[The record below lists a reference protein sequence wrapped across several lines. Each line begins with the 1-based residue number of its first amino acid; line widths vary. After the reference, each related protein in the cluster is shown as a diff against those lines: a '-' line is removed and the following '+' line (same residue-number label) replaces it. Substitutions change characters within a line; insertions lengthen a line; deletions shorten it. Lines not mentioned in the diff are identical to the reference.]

1 MTSAS
6 SGGFKIVNISTKK
19 VVLKLVQSSE
29 ASFCKGEA
37 QWIVSQLGD
46 SLVNFGQVTF
56 YDVQG
61 KTQLGEYHL
70 RNGFVPW
77 DIPGKVKTT
86 TDPEHNVITI
96 QYQ

>member
-1 MTSAS
+1 MWA
-6 SGGFKIVNISTKK
+6 
-19 VVLKLVQSSE
+19 
-29 ASFCKGEA
+29 
-37 QWIVSQLGD
+37 VSKEEE

-61 KTQLGEYHL
+61 KSQLGEYHL
-70 RNGFVPW
+70 NNGFLRF
-77 DIPGKVKTT
+77 DIPGEAKTT